1 MRIEKISDDQIKCIL
16 TKEDLDA
23 RKINFSE
30 LTFGS
35 AQANGLLRDMMQQAS
50 CEFGFEA
57 DDKPLMIE
65 VVPMQSGIIVL
76 VITKVSGRNSA
87 DNIHSDSFLSEEDEL
102 EDEDDL
108 KENAIE
114 NTIENTI
121 EISGK
126 VKKGDDGDPFTLSIA
141 STGNISESINPVMNS
156 IHDLFR
162 EMFSGSGR
170 AAGNI
175 ASSRT
180 KNGSIPISSGTI
192 ENGKNFRFFCFA
204 SLNDVMQAAAAVS
217 GKDCGRN
224 TLYCSPAKD
233 VYCLVM
239 QPESLTV
246 KNYQRVCSVI
256 SDFCSGTFI
265 SGMCEAYIDEHFTL
279 MIKDHALESL
289 AKIPV

>member
-87 DNIHSDSFLSEEDEL
+87 DNIHSDSFLEEDDDL
-102 EDEDDL
+102 EDDDDL
-108 KENAIE
+108 R
-114 NTIENTI
+114 ENTI
-121 EISGK
+121 EISGR
-126 VKKGDDGDPFTLSIA
+126 VKKSDDGDPFTLSIA
-141 STGNISESINPVMNS
+141 STGNVSDSINPVMNS

-162 EMFSGSGR
+162 EMFSGNGKSSGN
-170 AAGNI
+170 ATV
-175 ASSRT
+175 SRT
-180 KNGSIPISSGTI
+180 KNGAIPISSGSV
-192 ENGKNFRFFCFA
+192 ENNKNYRFFCFA
-204 SLNDVMQAAAAVS
+204 SLNDVMQAAAAVA
-217 GKDCGRN
+217 GRPCGRN

-233 VYCLVM
+233 MYCLVV
-239 QPESLTV
+239 QPESLSV
-246 KNYQRVCSVI
+246 KDYQRVCSVI
-256 SDFCSGTFI
+256 SDFCSGTFL
-265 SGMCEAYIDEHFTL
+265 SGMCEAYIDEHFIM

-289 AKIPV
+289 LKISV

>member
-87 DNIHSDSFLSEEDEL
+87 DNIHSDSFLSEDDDL
-102 EDEDDL
+102 EEDDDL
-108 KENAIE
+108 R
-114 NTIENTI
+114 ENTI
-121 EISGK
+121 EISGRI
-126 VKKGDDGDPFTLSIA
+126 KKGDEGDPFTLSIA
-141 STGNISESINPVMNS
+141 SAGNMSESINPVMNS

-162 EMFSGSGR
+162 EMFSGNGR
-170 AAGNI
+170 TAGNV
-175 ASSRT
+175 AGSRP
-180 KNGSIPISSGTI
+180 KNGPVPVVSAGT
-192 ENGKNFRFFCFA
+192 ENNKNFRFFCFA

-217 GKDCGRN
+217 GKSCGNN
-224 TLYCSPAKD
+224 TLYCSPD
-233 VYCLVM
+233 RDLYCLVVR
-239 QPESLTV
+239 PESLSV
-246 KNYQRVCSVI
+246 KEYQRVCSVI
-256 SDFCSGTFI
+256 SDFCSGTFL

>member
-102 EDEDDL
+102 DEDDDL
-108 KENAIE
+108 R
-114 NTIENTI
+114 ENTI
-121 EISGK
+121 EISGR
-126 VKKGDDGDPFTLSIA
+126 VKKNDDGDPFTLSIA
-141 STGNISESINPVMNS
+141 STGNVSDSINPVMNS

-162 EMFSGSGR
+162 EMFSGNGKVSGN
-170 AAGNI
+170 GTV
-175 ASSRT
+175 SRT
-180 KNGSIPISSGTI
+180 KNGSIPITSGSA
-192 ENGKNFRFFCFA
+192 ENNKNYRFFCFA
-204 SLNDVMQAAAAVS
+204 SLNDVMQAAAAVA
-217 GKDCGRN
+217 GRPCGRN

-233 VYCLVM
+233 MYCLVV
-239 QPESLTV
+239 QPESLSV
-246 KNYQRVCSVI
+246 KDYQRVCSVI

-279 MIKDHALESL
+279 MVKDHALESL
-289 AKIPV
+289 SKIPV

>member
-102 EDEDDL
+102 DEDDDL
-108 KENAIE
+108 R
-114 NTIENTI
+114 ENTI
-121 EISGK
+121 EISGR
-126 VKKGDDGDPFTLSIA
+126 VKKNDDGDPFTLSIA
-141 STGNISESINPVMNS
+141 STGNVSDSINPVMNS

-162 EMFSGSGR
+162 EMFSGNGKVSGN
-170 AAGNI
+170 GTV
-175 ASSRT
+175 SRT
-180 KNGSIPISSGTI
+180 KNGSIPITSGSA
-192 ENGKNFRFFCFA
+192 ENNKNYRFFCFA
-204 SLNDVMQAAAAVS
+204 SLNDVMQAAAAVA
-217 GKDCGRN
+217 GRPCGRN

-233 VYCLVM
+233 MYCLVV
-239 QPESLTV
+239 QPESLSV
-246 KNYQRVCSVI
+246 KDYQRVCSVI

-289 AKIPV
+289 SKIPV

>member
-87 DNIHSDSFLSEEDEL
+87 DNIHSDSFLSDDDEL
-102 EDEDDL
+102 EEDDDL
-108 KENAIE
+108 R
-114 NTIENTI
+114 ENTI
-121 EISGK
+121 EISGR
-126 VKKGDDGDPFTLSIA
+126 VKKNDEGDPFTLSIA
-141 STGNISESINPVMNS
+141 STGNISESINPVVNS

-162 EMFSGSGR
+162 EMFSGNGR
-170 AAGNI
+170 PAGNNN
-175 ASSRT
+175 ASRT
-180 KNGSIPISSGTI
+180 KNGSIPISSGTG
-192 ENGKNFRFFCFA
+192 ENNKNFRFFCFT
-204 SLNDVMQAAAAVS
+204 SLNDVMQAAAAVAGRS
-217 GKDCGRN
+217 CGRN
-224 TLYCSPAKD
+224 TLYCSPAND
-233 VYCLVM
+233 MYCLVM
-239 QPESLTV
+239 QPDSLSV
-246 KNYQRVCSVI
+246 KDYQRVCSVI

-265 SGMCEAYIDEHFTL
+265 SGMCESYIDEHFTL
-279 MIKDHALESL
+279 VIKDHALESL
-289 AKIPV
+289 SKIPV

>member
-50 CEFGFEA
+50 CEFGFEV

-102 EDEDDL
+102 DEDDDL
-108 KENAIE
+108 R
-114 NTIENTI
+114 ENTI
-121 EISGK
+121 EISGR
-126 VKKGDDGDPFTLSIA
+126 VKKNDDGDPFTLSIA
-141 STGNISESINPVMNS
+141 STGNVSDSINPVMNS

-162 EMFSGSGR
+162 EMFSGNGKVSGN
-170 AAGNI
+170 GTV
-175 ASSRT
+175 SRT
-180 KNGSIPISSGTI
+180 KNGSIPITSGSA
-192 ENGKNFRFFCFA
+192 ENNKNYRFFCFA
-204 SLNDVMQAAAAVS
+204 SLNDVMQAAAAVA
-217 GKDCGRN
+217 GRPCGRN

-233 VYCLVM
+233 MYCLVV
-239 QPESLTV
+239 QPESLSV
-246 KNYQRVCSVI
+246 KDYQRVCSVI

-279 MIKDHALESL
+279 MVKDHALESL
-289 AKIPV
+289 SKIPV

>member
-76 VITKVSGRNSA
+76 VITKVSGRNSS
-87 DNIHSDSFLSEEDEL
+87 DNIHSDSFLSEDDDL
-102 EDEDDL
+102 EEDDDL
-108 KENAIE
+108 R
-114 NTIENTI
+114 ENTI
-121 EISGK
+121 EISGR
-126 VKKGDDGDPFTLSIA
+126 VKKGDEGDPITLSIA
-141 STGNISESINPVMNS
+141 STGNISESFNPVMNS

-162 EMFSGSGR
+162 EMFAGNGR
-170 AAGNI
+170 VAGNI
-175 ASSRT
+175 
-180 KNGSIPISSGTI
+180 NGSRPQNAPIPVSSGTA
-192 ENGKNFRFFCFA
+192 NNNKNYRFFRFT
-204 SLNDVMQAAAAVS
+204 SLNDVMQAAAAVA
-217 GKDCGRN
+217 GRPCGRN
-224 TLYCSPAKD
+224 TLYCSPSKD
-233 VYCLVM
+233 MYCLIM

-246 KNYQRVCSVI
+246 KDYQRVCSVI
-256 SDFCSGTFI
+256 SDFCSGTFM

-289 AKIPV
+289 SKISV

>member
-35 AQANGLLRDMMQQAS
+35 AQANSLLRDMMQQAS

-87 DNIHSDSFLSEEDEL
+87 DNIHSDSFLSEDDDL
-102 EDEDDL
+102 EEDDDL
-108 KENAIE
+108 R
-114 NTIENTI
+114 ENTI
-121 EISGK
+121 EISGR
-126 VKKGDDGDPFTLSIA
+126 VKKGDEGDPFTLSIA
-141 STGNISESINPVMNS
+141 SAGNMSESINPVMNS

-162 EMFSGSGR
+162 EMFSGNGR
-170 AAGNI
+170 TAVNVAG
-175 ASSRT
+175 SRP
-180 KNGSIPISSGTI
+180 KNGPVPVVSAGA
-192 ENGKNFRFFCFA
+192 ENNKNFRFFCFA

-217 GKDCGRN
+217 GKSCGNN
-224 TLYCSPAKD
+224 TLYCSPD
-233 VYCLVM
+233 RDLYCLVVR
-239 QPESLTV
+239 PESLSV
-246 KNYQRVCSVI
+246 KEYQRVCSVI
-256 SDFCSGTFI
+256 SDFCSGTFL

>member
-76 VITKVSGRNSA
+76 VITKVSGRNST
-87 DNIHSDSFLSEEDEL
+87 DNIHSDSFLSEDDDL
-102 EDEDDL
+102 EEDDDL
-108 KENAIE
+108 R
-114 NTIENTI
+114 ENTI
-121 EISGK
+121 EISGRI
-126 VKKGDDGDPFTLSIA
+126 KKGDEGDPFTLSIA
-141 STGNISESINPVMNS
+141 SAGNMSESINPVMNS

-162 EMFSGSGR
+162 EMFSGNGR
-170 AAGNI
+170 TAGNV
-175 ASSRT
+175 AGSRP
-180 KNGSIPISSGTI
+180 KNGPVPVVSAGT
-192 ENGKNFRFFCFA
+192 ENNKNFRFFCFA

-217 GKDCGRN
+217 GKSCGNN
-224 TLYCSPAKD
+224 TLYCSPD
-233 VYCLVM
+233 RDLYCLVVR
-239 QPESLTV
+239 PESLSV
-246 KNYQRVCSVI
+246 KEYQRVCSVI
-256 SDFCSGTFI
+256 SDFCSGTFL

>member
-23 RKINFSE
+23 RKLNFSE

-76 VITKVSGRNSA
+76 VITKVSGRNSS
-87 DNIHSDSFLSEEDEL
+87 DNIHSDSFLSEDDEL
-102 EDEDDL
+102 EEDDEL
-108 KENAIE
+108 R
-114 NTIENTI
+114 ENTI
-121 EISGK
+121 EISGR
-126 VKKGDDGDPFTLSIA
+126 VKKGDEGDPFTLSIA
-141 STGNISESINPVMNS
+141 SNGNISDSITPVMSS

-170 AAGNI
+170 ASGNNT
-175 ASSRT
+175 ASQT
-180 KNGSIPISSGTI
+180 KNGTIPISSGAS
-192 ENGKNFRFFCFA
+192 ENNKNYRFFRFA
-204 SLNDVMQAAAAVS
+204 TLNDVMQASAAVA
-217 GKDCGRN
+217 DRPCGRN
-224 TLYCSPAKD
+224 TLYCSPDKD
-233 VYCLVM
+233 MYCLVL
-239 QPESLTV
+239 QPESLSA
-246 KNYQRVCSVI
+246 KDYQRICSVI
-256 SDFCSGTFI
+256 SDFCSGSFI
-265 SGMCEAYIDEHFTL
+265 SGMCEAYIDEHFTM

-289 AKIPV
+289 AKISV